1 MKQKF
6 PLPLVAG
13 VVSAL
18 GAGLALLSM
27 MRQKG
32 KQTATR
38 PPKKAPQLHLQNPGS
53 QDEFPKPPME
63 SEIG

>member
-6 PLPLVAG
+6 PIPLVAG

-18 GAGLALLSM
+18 AAGLALLFITKKKASD
-27 MRQKG
+27 KNYPS
-32 KQTATR
+32 A
-38 PPKKAPQLHLQNPGS
+38 KAPQLDIENPGT
-53 QDEFPKPPME
+53 QDDFPKAPIE